1 MSEAKQS
8 RSQKKRADILNAAMK
23 TFKEQGVQAT
33 SMDQLAETANVSK
46 RTVYN
51 HFDSKETLVLSL
63 LHEMW
68 EQFMVRAPF
77 DYSTEISIESQLSRL
92 IDAEIN
98 MMCDHDFVTLAR
110 LAMGHFF
117 YSPAKMKDQM
127 DRMRAQETTLHR
139 WLKAAIADGRF
150 TIDDVDYAVEQ
161 IGNLLKGTLFWPTVL
176 CNDDSP
182 TIEMRE
188 QAKEQTLKMFISRYA
203 NSTGTSKE
211 I

>member
-1 MSEAKQS
+1 MSEVKKS
-8 RSQKKRADILNAAMK
+8 RSQQKREDILNAALK

-51 HFDSKETLVLSL
+51 YFDSKETLVLSL

-68 EQFMVRAPF
+68 EQFMLRASVEYTPNQ
-77 DYSTEISIESQLSRL
+77 SIESQLALL
-92 IDAEIN
+92 IEAETN

-139 WLKAAIADGRF
+139 WLKAAIADGKF
-150 TIDDVDYAVEQ
+150 AIDDVDYAAEQ
-161 IGNLLKGTLFWPTVL
+161 IGSLLKGTLFWPTVL
-176 CNDDSP
+176 CNDDAPSYQV
-182 TIEMRE
+182 R
-188 QAKEQTLKMFISRYA
+188 QHAKEQTLQMFMSRYA
-203 NSTGTSKE
+203 IT
-211 I
+211 